1 MKSLKT
7 KLFLNAEDTCFNIE
21 QVIWADYIYYMGIN
35 TKVKLKIQD
44 AIVTHFQSNKPV
56 IQILNQ
62 TYKIRIPND
71 E

>member
-7 KLFLNAEDTCFNIE
+7 KIFLNIE
-21 QVIWADYIYYMGIN
+21 QVIWADYVYMGIN

-62 TYKIRIPND
+62 TYKMRIQNY